1 MFKIILK
8 REIKYKCLN
17 LRVSAVYHNVLKKKK
32 KKKENNQDTH
42 A

>member
-1 MFKIILK
+1 MFKMILK
-8 REIKYKCLN
+8 REIKYKRLN
-17 LRVSAVYHNVLKKKK
+17 LRVSAVYHNVS